1 MKQVNLTVI
10 LLLAIGVLGCT
21 GPLQEITCGEHKI
34 GETWKASDGCNT
46 CTCTENGLSAC
57 TARACVNETQC
68 NGHKLEDRWAASD
81 GCNTCTCTERG
92 IACTEMACADTEEL
106 NFNLNDYPKIDGSTS
121 THPLSILVACK
132 LLNVSYSWT
141 PTWDGSKYLMPN
153 VTATEPEKRYIAS
166 NITQKIIH
174 RNTHESYV
182 NLIEKKA
189 DLILVARLPSDD
201 ELELAKN
208 KGVELETHAVAL
220 DAFVFILNK
229 NNSVTSLATKQI
241 QDIYTGKITNWRE
254 VAGRD
259 AKINAYQRED
269 NSGSQELMKS
279 LMMKDLKIIAAPLMI
294 LTGMM
299 GPINRLSTD
308 KDGIGYSVYYFE
320 EFMAPNEKIKLCG
333 VDGVIPDYESIRTRK
348 YPYVAEVYVV
358 IRKDLDK
365 KSNAYKLRDWLLSDD
380 GQEVVKESGYV
391 PIRQPFFSNQ

>member
-1 MKQVNLTVI
+1 MTCVNETKCN
-10 LLLAIGVLGCT
+10 GHQLGDRWT
-21 GPLQEITCGEHKI
+21 
-34 GETWKASDGCNT
+34 ADDGCNT
-46 CTCTENGLSAC
+46 CTCTESGA
-57 TARACVNETQC
+57 
-68 NGHKLEDRWAASD
+68 
-81 GCNTCTCTERG
+81 
-92 IACTEMACADTEEL
+92 ACTEMACVDTEEL
-106 NFNLNDYPKIDGSTS
+106 NFNLEDYPKIDGSTS
-121 THPLSILVACK
+121 THPLSILIACK

-141 PTWDGSKYLMPN
+141 PTWDGSKRLIPN
-153 VTATEPEKRYIAS
+153 ATEPGKKYIAT
-166 NITQKIIH
+166 NITQEIIH
-174 RNTHESYV
+174 RGTHESYV

-208 KGVELETHAVAL
+208 KSLELETQAVAL

-229 NNSVTSLATKQI
+229 NNSVTSLTTKQI

-254 VAGRD
+254 VNPRPRSQDGRD

-279 LMMKDLKIIAAPLMI
+279 LMMKDLKMIDAPTMI
-294 LTGMM
+294 LLGMM

-308 KDGIGYSVYYFE
+308 IDGIGYSVYYFE
-320 EFMAPNEKIKLCG
+320 EFMAPNEKIKLCEI
-333 VDGVIPDYESIRTRK
+333 DGVIPNYETIQTRT

-365 KSNAYKLRDWLLSDD
+365 QSNAYKLRDWLLSDD

-391 PIRQPFFSNQ
+391 PIR